1 MRVSTEKEL
10 SQCIQNGVDRIE
22 IEGDLANKTL
32 KIKATGK
39 VAWAVAFG
47 AIGVA
52 IIAVMTLPASSTTGP
67 AGPVAEGL
75 IASGAAAGAVT
86 VLGLPA
92 TIAAISM
99 ALADKNK
106 SVLTKLR
113 DSYDIV
119 EKSNNR
125 IVLKKKANH

>member
-86 VLGLPA
+86 ELGLPA
-92 TIAAISM
+92 TIAV
-99 ALADKNK
+99 KNK

-113 DSYDIV
+113 DSYDSV